1 MGDDMKR
8 YLDAK
13 SKLPLLD
20 LDRAAKFY
28 EVIYVV
34 DQVLTKFNIEYSL
47 TGGTL
52 LGAIRHKGMIPW
64 DDDLDV
70 MVFEPGHERMF
81 ETDVLR
87 EFNKYGFNMY
97 VEGHHRFNQGL
108 TFKFINHVYKETNF
122 GSRELLTDK
131 YFTIPNV
138 SYMNK
143 VNKTKYNGG
152 RKFLDT
158 ELCDFFPHREVRP
171 DIWKPLWTPYTNND
185 RDILYTN
192 EIWPLQKTKFGKYEA
207 SVINDPVSYLKRWAG
222 EDCLERPNWNRW
234 HGIERKPTSEQQK
247 YVLDNPEHIRD
258 LIVPCLFDKNSIQL
272 LDF

>member
-1 MGDDMKR
+1 MEDDMKR

-13 SKLPLLD
+13 SKLPLLE
-20 LDRAAKFY
+20 LDRAARFY

-34 DQVLTKFNIEYSL
+34 DQVFTKFNIEYSL

-52 LGAIRHKGMIPW
+52 LGAIRHQGMIPW

-81 ETDVLR
+81 ETDVVR
-87 EFNKYGFNMY
+87 EFNRYGFNMY
-97 VEGHHRFNQGL
+97 VEGSRRFNRNL
-108 TFKFINHVYKETNF
+108 TFKFVNHVYKETNL
-122 GSRELLTDK
+122 GSQELLTDK

-138 SYMNK
+138 SYQGK
-143 VNKTKYNGG
+143 VNKTKYNAG
-152 RKFLDT
+152 RKFFDT

-171 DIWKPLWTPYTNND
+171 DVWKPLWTPYTKND

-192 EIWPLQKTKFGKYEA
+192 EIWPLRKTKFGNYEA
-207 SVINDPVSYLKRWAG
+207 SVVNDPVSYLKRWAG

-234 HGIERKPTSEQQK
+234 HGLERKPTMKQRR
-247 YVLDNPEHIRD
+247 YVLDNPELIRD
-258 LIVPCLFDKNSIQL
+258 LIVPCLFDKNSIRL

>member
-1 MGDDMKR
+1 MEDDMER

-20 LDRAAKFY
+20 LDRAARFY

-34 DQVLTKFNIEYSL
+34 DQVFTKFNIEYSL

-81 ETDVLR
+81 ETDVVR

-97 VEGHHRFNQGL
+97 VEGSRRFNRNL
-108 TFKFINHVYKETNF
+108 TFKFVNHVYKETNL
-122 GSRELLTDK
+122 GSQELLTDK

-138 SYMNK
+138 SYQGK

-152 RKFLDT
+152 RKFFDT
-158 ELCDFFPHREVRP
+158 ELCDFFPHREVRT
-171 DIWKPLWTPYTNND
+171 DVWKPLWTPYTKND

-207 SVINDPVSYLKRWAG
+207 SVVNDPVSYLKRWAG
-222 EDCLERPNWNRW
+222 EDCLDRPNWNRW
-234 HGIERKPTSEQQK
+234 HGLERKPTMKQRK
-247 YVLDNPEHIRD
+247 YVLDNPEYIRD